1 MGNRWMISAAAW
13 VVFTAYTA
21 TVALRGDVLA
31 LVKLTFSNAF
41 SVQVFFDLVV
51 AATVAMVYV
60 SPKAKAL
67 GVPRIPYII
76 ATALVGS
83 VGLLAYITH
92 VEWAQSKTRPA

>member
-1 MGNRWMISAAAW
+1 MISAAAW
-13 VVFTAYTA
+13 VMFTAYT
-21 TVALRGDVLA
+21 TIVVLRGDVLSLA
-31 LVKLTFSNAF
+31 KLTFSNAF

-51 AATVAMVYV
+51 AATVALVYV

-92 VEWAQSKTRPA
+92 VEWAQSKTRAA